1 MQDPT
6 KRIVKDQTGFKAEK
20 SDYVLAKGPD
30 GKRVWINKLTGE
42 IREKPPGP
50 DAAGTAQPPA
60 PAAASSGYADN
71 ADQLKMQLQI
81 QAQLQMQATM
91 QDLANKFKA
100 IDGSAPPDSALNAFR
115 AASGSVAAMG
125 PAAVTP
131 AAMSPAAMLPP
142 AVTPAAASTAAMTP
156 AEMGQATMAM
166 AQAAQNPAAL
176 TPAQMGQ
183 AAMAQAALCQSAM
196 PPGLAAMNAVSNAS
210 VGLFTPPALNAMPE
224 GLAAMM
230 AAGEAAGLGPMPPGL
245 AAMMAAGGIDV
256 ASMAQQAQQVAAPQ
270 FAPAAPPAK
279 KITLAPE
286 LAARLG
292 VPRPPAPSDSA
303 LLGTGPL
310 IHSDSSKNLVSIPA
324 TAFQVLNPPPAP
336 VQQFAA
342 DNRVVNTGKVRIVTG
357 KVGGAPAGSDRLQQ
371 EMQRIQAGLA
381 SSGSDTTDAPFA
393 GGEDN
398 SMDLDYDLMAG
409 TITQEDYDR
418 KMAEMNPGAAAL
430 AAAAATNNTPDLSA
444 MAGMDAGSLM
454 AAMAAGMSENGGEVD
469 GAALAQ
475 AMQAAL
481 NAGAVQPA
489 GEGEHAANPAD
500 QAGMDVAMAAQ
511 MMQLNRFHMQQR
523 VFETQKCI
531 ASGDM
536 PTRFK
541 EGFRPMQL
549 CKQFVKSATCV
560 RGETCSY
567 AHTFEELHPMSPNL
581 PGAQSAKAMEA
592 LEEEHMPEQ
601 PGPEPV
607 MRMQRKRAMCQ
618 RLHRGGCLLGGKCP
632 FAHNEAELGTVGLAI
647 TDRVKTHICKFF
659 EQGKCVYGK
668 YCVNAHGPNEIGKP
682 KPEYLCPPSKAN
694 DPRDKEME
702 RGRGPERDYGR
713 DDREKRDRTRD
724 RR

>member
-1 MQDPT
+1 
-6 KRIVKDQTGFKAEK
+6 
-20 SDYVLAKGPD
+20 
-30 GKRVWINKLTGE
+30 
-42 IREKPPGP
+42 
-50 DAAGTAQPPA
+50 
-60 PAAASSGYADN
+60 
-71 ADQLKMQLQI
+71 
-81 QAQLQMQATM
+81 
-91 QDLANKFKA
+91 
-100 IDGSAPPDSALNAFR
+100 
-115 AASGSVAAMG
+115 
-125 PAAVTP
+125 
-131 AAMSPAAMLPP
+131 
-142 AVTPAAASTAAMTP
+142 
-156 AEMGQATMAM
+156 
-166 AQAAQNPAAL
+166 
-176 TPAQMGQ
+176 
-183 AAMAQAALCQSAM
+183 
-196 PPGLAAMNAVSNAS
+196 MNAVSNAS
-210 VGLFTPPALNAMPE
+210 AGLLTPPPAMPA

-245 AAMMAAGGIDV
+245 AAMMAAGGALDV
-256 ASMAQQAQQVAAPQ
+256 ANMQQQAAAMPVAPM
-270 FAPAAPPAK
+270 PPAVK
-279 KITLAPE
+279 KMSLAPE

-292 VPRPPAPSDSA
+292 VPRPAPSAPA
-303 LLGTGPL
+303 LLGTGLPL
-310 IHSDSSKNLVSIPA
+310 ETDSSKHLVSIPA
-324 TAFQVLNPPPAP
+324 TAVQVMNPGQPP
-336 VQQFAA
+336 VL
-342 DNRVVNTGKVRIVTG
+342 DNKVVNTGKVRIVTG
-357 KVGGAPAGSDRLQQ
+357 KVGGPPAGADRLQQ
-371 EMQRIQAGLA
+371 EVQRLQAGLA
-381 SSGSDTTDAPFA
+381 SGTAGVADAPFA
-393 GGEDN
+393 GGESEN

-409 TITQEDYDR
+409 TITQEEYDA
-418 KMAEMNPGAAAL
+418 KMAELNPGAAAL
-430 AAAAATNNTPDLSA
+430 AAAAATNNTLDLA
-444 MAGMDAGSLM
+444 GMAGMDAGSLM

-475 AMQAAL
+475 AMQAAM

-489 GEGEHAANPAD
+489 EGGGGGDPDDPNS
-500 QAGMDVAMAAQ
+500 QVGMDVAMAAQ

-592 LEEEHMPEQ
+592 LEEEHMPAAE

-618 RLHRGGCLLGGKCP
+618 RLHRGGCLLGKKCP

-694 DPRDKEME
+694 DPRDKELE
-702 RGRGPERDYGR
+702 RGRGNERDYR
-713 DDREKRDRTRD
+713 EEREKRDRTRD